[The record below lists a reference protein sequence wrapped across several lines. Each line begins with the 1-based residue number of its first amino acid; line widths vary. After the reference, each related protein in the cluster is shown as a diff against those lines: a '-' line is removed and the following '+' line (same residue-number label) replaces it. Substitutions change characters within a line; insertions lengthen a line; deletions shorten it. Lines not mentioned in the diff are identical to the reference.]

1 MGKENI
7 KGFMQEKM
15 MQKKA
20 MQEKMAQNLIG
31 GMEKDAMEE
40 MREKNWKEELQD
52 EKKEEKKELLRTGSF
67 LGLILLVSAYLGFS
81 IENNQDA
88 VVELLPWFGL
98 VLAGYLLTGIFIIWV
113 YTRPKRRKWRVSEYV
128 RGVAGFYWTDMLI
141 IAVFLGVQVV
151 VPERYH
157 FALVMNAVVLVAA
170 WILNYTATVKLS
182 KELNKHIWQKERVL
196 LWDLDECPKNREA
209 FFIQIENYAERN
221 HMSLNYLEK
230 NNPAIVE
237 LDQKPYLVTVE
248 QSYHRFGPL
257 YSLKFK
263 ELFEERE

>member
-1 MGKENI
+1 MGKDNMKE
-7 KGFMQEKM
+7 FMQEKM
-15 MQKKA
+15 MQKKV
-20 MQEKMAQNLIG
+20 MQEKLVRNLID
-31 GMEKDAMEE
+31 GMEKDTIEE

-52 EKKEEKKELLRTGSF
+52 EKKELLRTGSF
-67 LGLILLVSAYLGFS
+67 LGLLLLVSAYLGFS

-98 VLAGYLLTGIFIIWV
+98 VLAGYLLTGIVILWV
-113 YTRPKRRKWRVSEYV
+113 YTRPKRRKWRVSEYA

-141 IAVFLGVQVV
+141 IAVFLGVQMV

-157 FALVMNAVVLVAA
+157 FALVMNAVVLVVA

-182 KELNKHIWQKERVL
+182 KELNKHIWQKEHVL

-209 FFIQIENYAERN
+209 FFIQIEKYAERN

-237 LDQKPYLVTVE
+237 LDQRPYLVTVE

-263 ELFEERE
+263 ALFEEGE